1 MECHWL
7 KDQRG
12 SVLLFTIALMVFLLV
27 MGGIAIDLTYL
38 GAARGELQR
47 SMDAAALAGAGNL
60 SFDDT
65 VFPTVRQE
73 AWRFGNLN
81 PYRVGTVNLDT
92 NAANDPSGDIVL
104 GIWDGA
110 GFTPSDDGTRV
121 NAVLCRYDTTI
132 ATSFLRLLGFT
143 ALPVS
148 AEAIGVA
155 NPPLT
160 PEEEACIFPIGLA
173 DCAFQDAGVFSSQ
186 GCGATATLISSSSQ
200 GPGLFP
206 GASNTAAWVSLDGTG
221 ATPNANSTRDAI
233 RAAANGSCQVP
244 ADGGLE
250 VGDPAGTNNGMQQS
264 VFNVLEEE
272 FIAKFNSAVQNGENY
287 EVTDTNNVT
296 TYNGPGWEVMVPVIT
311 TGACPPQAI
320 NGQQTITGWT
330 RMVMTQ
336 VINHGTCAVTNPNDT
351 NSAGL
356 CPDSGDPN
364 LRAVFGYYD
373 CTLVDSPTV
382 VDPAPRSALATRLRL
397 VR

>member
-1 MECHWL
+1 MECHRL

-12 SVLLFTIALMVFLLV
+12 SVLLFTIAIMVFLLV
-27 MGGIAIDLTYL
+27 MGGLAIDLTYL
-38 GAARGELQR
+38 GAAKGELQR

-60 SFDDT
+60 SFNDT

-81 PYRVGTVNLDT
+81 PYRVGTVNLDL

-110 GFTPSDDGTRV
+110 GFTPSDDGTQV

-132 ATSFLRLLGFT
+132 PTSFLRLLGFT
-143 ALPVS
+143 SLPVA

-155 NPPLT
+155 NPPT
-160 PEEEACIFPIGLA
+160 TVEENACIFPIGLA
-173 DCAFQDAGVFSSQ
+173 DCVFQDAGAFSSQ

-206 GASNTAAWVSLDGTG
+206 GASNTASWVGLDGSG
-221 ATPNANSTRDAI
+221 STPNANTTTDAI
-233 RAAANGSCQVP
+233 RGAADGSCQAP
-244 ADGGLE
+244 ADEGLE
-250 VGDPAGTNNGMQQS
+250 TGDPIGTNNGMQQS

-272 FIAKFNSAVQNGENY
+272 FIAKYNSAVQNGENY
-287 EVTDTNNVT
+287 EVTDSDGVT
-296 TYNGPGWEVMVPVIT
+296 TYSGPGWEVWVPVIT
-311 TGACPPQAI
+311 TGSCPPQAI
-320 NGQQTITGWT
+320 SGEQTITGWT

-336 VINHGTCAVTNPNDT
+336 VINRGTCAVDNPNDT

-364 LRAVFGYYD
+364 LRAAFGYYD
-373 CTLVDSPTV
+373 CTVIDAAPV
-382 VDPAPRSALATRLRL
+382 VDPAPRSALTPRLRL